1 MKKMLSL
8 ALALALAA
16 GLLAGCGSASSA
28 AAPAASAAGAA
39 ALTGSVGTNGSTSME
54 SVIGGL
60 SEAFMNANPGVK
72 VTYDPTGS
80 GTGIQAIIDGT
91 TDLGL
96 SSRALKEEE
105 KSKGLTGTTVALD
118 GIAII
123 VSKDNPVENLTL
135 QQIADLYTGKITSW
149 KEVGGSDTPVVA
161 EGREAGSGTRDGFES
176 IVGVKDACKYANES
190 ASTGAVIANVSANAN
205 AIGYASLAAV
215 GDTVKVVKVEGV
227 APSEA
232 TVLDGSYKIQR
243 PFLIV
248 TKDGVTLSAQAQ
260 TFLDFATSKDAA
272 EIIAAAGAVPV
283 AK

>member
-260 TFLDFATSKDAA
+260 AFLDFATSKDAA

>member
-1 MKKMLSL
+1 MKKMFSL

-91 TDLGL
+91 ADLGL

-260 TFLDFATSKDAA
+260 AFLDFATSKDAA

>member
-16 GLLAGCGSASSA
+16 GLLASCGSASSA

-161 EGREAGSGTRDGFES
+161 EGREAGSGTRDGFKS

-260 TFLDFATSKDAA
+260 AFLDFATSKDAA